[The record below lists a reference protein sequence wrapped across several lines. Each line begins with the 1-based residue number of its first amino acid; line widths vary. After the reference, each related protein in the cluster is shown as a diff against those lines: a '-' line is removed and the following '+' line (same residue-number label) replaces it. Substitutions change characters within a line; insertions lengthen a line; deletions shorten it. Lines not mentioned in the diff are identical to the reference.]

1 MVGPST
7 SACCHSLG
15 EREGVGLHVHRQELH
30 QWPDGSQH
38 QKREGSTPAIT
49 LASGS
54 QLPQQQQEH
63 QQQQKQPQE
72 AWGHEV
78 LAPLG
83 ILALPLS
90 RSRDNVQVTL
100 SAPCPVLC
108 LNCMQNWGNRA
119 LLLSRSRDNVQ
130 VTLSAPCPVLCLNC
144 MQNWGNRALPL
155 LWSRDNV
162 QVTLSSR
169 CPTLLSKSVC
179 VWRISFG
186 ILPLLLTR
194 SRNNVQVMHQF
205 IGAVLHCMP
214 LRQPGSATVEEQR
227 QCSGDPLITLSN
239 AVIKKCV
246 CGLSLSASCPCC

>member
-1 MVGPST
+1 MVSSLLHTSTLPGELQQPHTQCEDVTAPAAFLLDAPVLPGMEGGPVVGPST

-108 LNCMQNWGNRA
+108 LNCMQNW
-119 LLLSRSRDNVQ
+119 V
-130 VTLSAPCPVLCLNC
+130 
-144 MQNWGNRALPL
+144 NRALPL
-155 LWSRDNV
+155 
-162 QVTLSSR
+162 
-169 CPTLLSKSVC
+169 
-179 VWRISFG
+179 
-186 ILPLLLTR
+186 
-194 SRNNVQVMHQF
+194 F
-205 IGAVLHCMP
+205 I
-214 LRQPGSATVEEQR
+214 EQR
-227 QCSGDPLITLSN
+227 QCSGDSLSTLSSALFELHAKLGQPGSA
-239 AVIKKCV
+239 AVYR
-246 CGLSLSASCPCC
+246 AETMFR

>member
-1 MVGPST
+1 MVSSLLHTSTLPGELQQPHTQCEDVTAPAAFLLDAPVLPGMEGGPVVGPST

-108 LNCMQNWGNRA
+108 LNCMQNW
-119 LLLSRSRDNVQ
+119 V
-130 VTLSAPCPVLCLNC
+130 
-144 MQNWGNRALPL
+144 NRALPL
-155 LWSRDNV
+155 FIEQRQCSGDSLS
-162 QVTLSSR
+162 TLSSA
-169 CPTLLSKSVC
+169 L
-179 VWRISFG
+179 FE
-186 ILPLLLTR
+186 
-194 SRNNVQVMHQF
+194 
-205 IGAVLHCMP
+205 LHAK
-214 LRQPGSATVEEQR
+214 LGQTGSAAVEEQR
-227 QCSGDPLITLSN
+227 QCSGDSLSTLSSALFELHAKLGQPGSA
-239 AVIKKCV
+239 AVV
-246 CGLSLSASCPCC
+246 E

>member
-83 ILALPLS
+83 ILALP
-90 RSRDNVQVTL
+90 
-100 SAPCPVLC
+100 
-108 LNCMQNWGNRA
+108 
-119 LLLSRSRDNVQ
+119 LSRSRDNVQ

>member
-108 LNCMQNWGNRA
+108 LNCMQNW
-119 LLLSRSRDNVQ
+119 V
-130 VTLSAPCPVLCLNC
+130 
-144 MQNWGNRALPL
+144 NRALPL
-155 LWSRDNV
+155 FIEQRQCSGDSLS
-162 QVTLSSR
+162 TLSSA
-169 CPTLLSKSVC
+169 L
-179 VWRISFG
+179 FE
-186 ILPLLLTR
+186 
-194 SRNNVQVMHQF
+194 
-205 IGAVLHCMP
+205 LHAK
-214 LRQPGSATVEEQR
+214 LGQTGSAAVEEQR
-227 QCSGDPLITLSN
+227 QCSGDSLSTLSSALFELHAKLGQPGSA
-239 AVIKKCV
+239 AVV
-246 CGLSLSASCPCC
+246 E

>member
-1 MVGPST
+1 VVSSLLHTSTLPGELQQPHTQCEDVTAPAAFLLDAPVLPGMEGGPVVGPST

-144 MQNWGNRALPL
+144 MQNWVNRALPL
-155 LWSRDNV
+155 
-162 QVTLSSR
+162 
-169 CPTLLSKSVC
+169 
-179 VWRISFG
+179 
-186 ILPLLLTR
+186 
-194 SRNNVQVMHQF
+194 F
-205 IGAVLHCMP
+205 I
-214 LRQPGSATVEEQR
+214 EQR
-227 QCSGDPLITLSN
+227 QCSGDSLSTLSSALFELHAKLGQPGSA
-239 AVIKKCV
+239 AV
-246 CGLSLSASCPCC
+246 